1 MARHIVARTTDIP
14 PGGNKVFGVDG
25 RDIVVFHVNG
35 EFFALLNRCPH
46 EGAPLAK
53 AACVARLTSP
63 EPGVYQRSRV
73 GELLRCPWHGWEFDM
88 RNGQSW
94 FDPKRVKVRSYPVA
108 VESGEEVAKELET
121 ELAEGALR
129 GRDVPGP
136 CRGQLRHHRDLN
148 RHVIS
153 FFHLTRRSLSMTHAI
168 RFHKTG
174 GPEVLVWEEVQLGKP
189 GPGEAR
195 IRHTAVGLNFVD
207 IYNRSGL
214 YPVQLPSGL
223 GGEAAG
229 VVEEVG
235 AGVTDLKPGDRI
247 AYGAAPIGA
256 YAEARL
262 IPAERLLKLPDG
274 IDDKTAAAMM
284 LKGLTTQYL
293 IRQTYRVKAGDTI
306 LLHAAAGGVG
316 LILSQWAKHLGAT
329 VIGTVG
335 SDEKAKLAKAHGC
348 AHTIVYTREDFVKRV
363 DEITGGKK
371 VPVVY
376 DSVGKDT
383 FLKSL
388 DCLAPLGVAALFG
401 QSSGSVDPL
410 NLGLLAQ
417 KGSLYV
423 TRPTLNTYAAKRE
436 NLVAMANELFEV
448 VKSGAVK
455 IEVHQTY
462 PLKDAAKAHA
472 DLAARKTTGSTVLTV

>member
-1 MARHIVARTTDIP
+1 
-14 PGGNKVFGVDG
+14 
-25 RDIVVFHVNG
+25 
-35 EFFALLNRCPH
+35 
-46 EGAPLAK
+46 
-53 AACVARLTSP
+53 
-63 EPGVYQRSRV
+63 
-73 GELLRCPWHGWEFDM
+73 
-88 RNGQSW
+88 
-94 FDPKRVKVRSYPVA
+94 
-108 VESGEEVAKELET
+108 
-121 ELAEGALR
+121 
-129 GRDVPGP
+129 
-136 CRGQLRHHRDLN
+136 
-148 RHVIS
+148 
-153 FFHLTRRSLSMTHAI
+153 
-168 RFHKTG
+168 
-174 GPEVLVWEEVQLGKP
+174 
-189 GPGEAR
+189 
-195 IRHTAVGLNFVD
+195 
-207 IYNRSGL
+207 
-214 YPVQLPSGL
+214 LPSGL

-235 AGVTDLKPGDRI
+235 SGVTDLKPGDRV

-262 IPAERLLKLPDG
+262 IPADRLLKLPAG

-316 LILSQWAKHLGAT
+316 SILSQWAKHLGAT

-388 DCLAPLGVAALFG
+388 DCLAPLGVVALFG
-401 QSSGSVDPL
+401 QSSGNVDPL

-423 TRPTLNTYAAKRE
+423 TRPTLVTYAARRE
-436 NLVAMANELFEV
+436 NLVAMANELFDV